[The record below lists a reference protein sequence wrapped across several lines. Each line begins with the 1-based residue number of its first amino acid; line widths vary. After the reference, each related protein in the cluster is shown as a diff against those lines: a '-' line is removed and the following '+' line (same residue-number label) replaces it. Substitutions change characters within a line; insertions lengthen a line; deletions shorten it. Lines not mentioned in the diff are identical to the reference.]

1 MELQNS
7 TVLVTG
13 ATGNM
18 GPYVTDALVDS
29 GADVVGTYVTETEKE
44 AVEESAEY
52 ADAVS
57 YHQVDLTDQA
67 AAEAFAET
75 VADEHGSVD
84 HIVGLAG
91 GFSMG
96 SIDDTDADA
105 FEAALNRHATTAFL
119 TVKAFSDHLDGR
131 AWPVLGVHPALI
143 SRLVDEGYTP
153 GEARDLMQAG
163 LEVAAE
169 FVADGEALALKSG
182 RPHYDVSD
190 AVWTASNEVM
200 KHAFELGAEVDAPVQ
215 LHTES
220 GEDFEQVAEWATERG
235 LDAEQVV
242 KHFAGGRVRGPVPSV
257 IGHREKLE
265 RAAQR
270 GEPFLMET
278 DFIDDSD
285 RPGAVLGP
293 KTVPKRVRWLRE
305 AGYDRA
311 VEIAH
316 VETPTRVYGIDT
328 EATLAE

>member
-96 SIDDTDADA
+96 SVSDTDGEA
-105 FEAALNRHATTAFL
+105 FQAALNLHATTAFL
-119 TVKAFSDHLDGR
+119 TVKAFADYLSEQSGVVLFSSDRAIDPIGGTLAYDVGKGAVRTLTESLDVDLDAR
-131 AWPVLGVHPALI
+131 VNAVAPFLI
-143 SRLVDEGYTP
+143 DVPGNREAMPDADFSEWTAPEAIVDEV
-153 GEARDLMQAG
+153 LH
-163 LEVAAE
+163 L
-169 FVADGEALALKSG
+169 L
-182 RPHYDVSD
+182 
-190 AVWTASNEVM
+190 SNQ
-200 KHAFELGAEVDAPVQ
+200 G
-215 LHTES
+215 
-220 GEDFEQVAEWATERG
+220 
-235 LDAEQVV
+235 
-242 KHFAGGRVRGPVPSV
+242 VRGQIVQMTGGQP
-257 IGHREKLE
+257 EM
-265 RAAQR
+265 A
-270 GEPFLMET
+270 
-278 DFIDDSD
+278 D
-285 RPGAVLGP
+285 
-293 KTVPKRVRWLRE
+293 
-305 AGYDRA
+305 
-311 VEIAH
+311 
-316 VETPTRVYGIDT
+316 
-328 EATLAE
+328 